1 MAVIRTDR
9 GKEVLPLVRSVVAGG
24 IDLIE
29 ISSPTPGWDG
39 VIYQLQAELPQVL
52 VGVGT
57 ITDRSTAK
65 RAIEVGGKFLFSPI
79 YDQSMVDLARE
90 QGVPIVAGASTP
102 NEILRAW
109 QGGATAVKVFPIAN
123 LGGASYIRAIK
134 TIFPTI
140 PLIPTGGVTLKNA
153 RELLEAGAVG
163 IGVGGYFFP
172 PDLIQTQNWQG
183 ITDRVRELQT
193 SLILHNSTE

>member
-9 GKEVLPLVRSVVAGG
+9 ADDALQLARCVVAGG
-24 IDLIE
+24 IDLVE
-29 ISSPTPGWDG
+29 ISSYTPGLDG
-39 VIYQLQAELPQVL
+39 VVKELQVELPQVL

-65 RAIEVGGKFLFSPI
+65 RAIELGGKFLFSPI

-90 QGVPIVAGASTP
+90 QGIPIVAGASTP

-123 LGGASYIRAIK
+123 LGGASYIRAIR

-140 PLIPTGGVTLKNA
+140 PLIPTGGVTPKNA

-172 PDLIQTQNWQG
+172 SDLIQTQNWQG
-183 ITDRVRELQT
+183 ITDRVREFQT
-193 SLILHNSTE
+193 ALNS